1 MKKLWKL
8 ALAFTACAAAL
19 CLTAAAAEADT
30 APIKVW
36 GTVSPWDGE
45 GIFLKNGDEAD
56 NFSEVVVHLGDAP
69 VVDAETGLPLD
80 VEDIQEDDTLY
91 AWINPAVTLS
101 LPPQGSAIVAVG
113 NVPADGVVPEYYE
126 IAMKP
131 VMPMDSSE
139 MEVQTVGGKT
149 FTVPADVEIGPWL
162 TRQIVTLEDLIPG
175 TQVLVWKD
183 AEGKAEKIIVF
194 AYAYEGYLNLLA
206 ASHGELLACING
218 EFDDETPQFSC
229 KKAENGTALVPVR
242 AVAEAIGCEVR
253 WDKELGAVVSRN
265 GDVVLS
271 AKPGAEV
278 IQTSE
283 GECGISVP
291 CVLENGVT
299 YLPAADLAYWLN
311 VFFVG

>member
-19 CLTAAAAEADT
+19 CLTAVAVEADLSPT
-30 APIKVW
+30 KVW
-36 GTVSPWDGE
+36 GTVSFQGE
-45 GIFLKNGDEAD
+45 GFLLKNDDEND
-56 NFSEVVVHLGDAP
+56 NLNEVVVHLGDAP

-80 VEDIQEDDTLY
+80 KEDIQEGDTLY
-91 AWINPAVTLS
+91 AWIGPAVTLS
-101 LPPQGSAIVAVG
+101 LPPQGTAIVVVG
-113 NVPADGVVPEYYE
+113 NVPADTAVPEYYE
-126 IAMKP
+126 IAAKP
-131 VMPMDSSE
+131 VMPAGGSE
-139 MEVQTVGGKT
+139 MEVQTVGGET

-162 TRQIVTLEDLIPG
+162 TRQVVTLDDLVPG

-194 AYAYEGYLNLLA
+194 AYAYEGYLNMTV
-206 ASHGELLACING
+206 ASRGELLACVNG
-218 EFDDETPQFSC
+218 EFDGETPQFSC
-229 KKAENGTALVPVR
+229 KATEDGTFLVPVR
-242 AVAEAIGCEVR
+242 AVAEAIGCDVR
-253 WDKELGAVVSRN
+253 WDKELGAVVSRD
-265 GDVVLS
+265 GEVVLS

-278 IQTSE
+278 IQTPE